1 MNQVMVCKMTNE
13 KQEILS
19 QPPLPIYKAG
29 HTTDIICVVLIFIG
43 MLLSAGF
50 FSSSPGSL
58 IVPFCGLLR
67 SWFGV
72 WAVVFSV
79 AMVLSGIAVLLF
91 RWVLPH
97 IRLSRGKQIFY
108 AVLTFLMI
116 LDGITLSAL
125 YGGAEIGGGL
135 GMTFVRWLTSGGNA
149 GQVSFLLWVF
159 LIIALCLLTGGTK
172 WMPKL
177 FRAVGN
183 ELKELFLEGIRA
195 VKEPP
200 AVEEPA
206 DFDWRR
212 EYKAVTE
219 TAAAQ
224 NAAAEN
230 METEET
236 VTEPVKIPAPVKKIM
251 DPIPA
256 FFTKKKTMEEE
267 KINIKPVT
275 NTNTNTKK
283 ITTAA
288 AGPAVRSNRL
298 PPLNLLD
305 TELGFY
311 GQNADHSEFIAQ
323 IEEAMDEFGAPVKVI
338 GCSVGPSVVQ
348 YQVVPGNIAKPGKV
362 SAKNIRV
369 TQVAQTERDLAVRL
383 GVSNLSIQAP
393 VPGESYIGID
403 IPNPQ
408 AMKVRLRPLIE
419 SPEFQRKNSPLS
431 VALGRD
437 ITGNPVVVD
446 LGSMPHLLVAGT
458 TNSGKSICLRAMAI
472 CLAMN
477 NSPEQLRFV
486 MIDPKRVEFYHFN
499 GLPHLLG
506 KVETEYERSIAVLE
520 WAVQEMQ
527 SRYRLFETVGVRK
540 LEVYN
545 QYAKDHG
552 QKPLPYIVI
561 IIDEMAEIMKGADK
575 QGQVCIDKLT
585 SLARATGMHL
595 ICATQRPDTSIV
607 TGKIK
612 TNIPARI
619 ALNVASAIDSRVI
632 MGKQGAEKL
641 LGRGDMYF
649 IDPSL
654 NVPTRVQGALL
665 TDNEIDKVVDL
676 WKKLSPKPTAE
687 LNTTPWD
694 EIAENS
700 KQSENT
706 KDEKKLKDAIRL
718 VCRTKKASAAYISG
732 KLNVSFPT
740 ASRLLNRM
748 EELGVVGPM
757 QLGGKAREVIWDEAE
772 AEDFVQSLKSNKKDM
787 FDDEEDFY

>member
-1 MNQVMVCKMTNE
+1 MSE
-13 KQEILS
+13 KQKEVTKPML
-19 QPPLPIYKAG
+19 PLYSAG
-29 HTTDIICVVLIFIG
+29 HALDGVSVGLIFIG
-43 MLLSAGF
+43 LLLTAGF
-50 FSSSPGSL
+50 FNNNPGSL
-58 IVPFCGLLR
+58 IVPFCSMLR
-67 SWFGV
+67 SWLGV
-72 WAVVFSV
+72 WAVIFSV
-79 AMVLSGIAVLLF
+79 LMVLSGITILLM
-91 RWVLPH
+91 RWVLP
-97 IRLSRGKQIFY
+97 RVRMSRPKQILY
-108 AVLTFLMI
+108 TVLVIIVI
-116 LDGITLSAL
+116 LTGMTLSAL
-125 YGGAEIGGGL
+125 YGGAEVGGSIGIA
-135 GMTFVRWLTSGGNA
+135 FVRALTGSGNA
-149 GQVSFLLWVF
+149 SKTGFWLWTV
-159 LIIALCLLTGGTK
+159 LVLSLCLLVGGTV
-172 WMPKL
+172 WIPQLLRALGGEFAEL
-177 FRAVGN
+177 FRRGA
-183 ELKELFLEGIRA
+183 ETLR
-195 VKEPP
+195 KEPEKEDP
-200 AVEEPA
+200 AA
-206 DFDWRR
+206 FDWRS
-212 EYKAVTE
+212 EYHPSEEVPRGPRDEIE
-219 TAAAQ
+219 TL
-224 NAAAEN
+224 
-230 METEET
+230 EEE
-236 VTEPVKIPAPVKKIM
+236 TEPVRETPAADPRPEEP

-256 FFTKKKTMEEE
+256 FFTRKRTME
-267 KINIKPVT
+267 NVKPLT
-275 NTNTNTKK
+275 PKK
-283 ITTAA
+283 DEGKENA
-288 AGPAVRSNRL
+288 PRSRRL

-311 GQNADHSEFIAQ
+311 GQNADHQEFIRQ
-323 IEEAMDEFGAPVKVI
+323 IEEAMEEFGTPVKVI
-338 GCSVGPSVVQ
+338 GCSVGPSVIQ
-348 YQVVPGNIAKPGKV
+348 YQVVPGNIAKAGKV

-419 SPEFQRKNSPLS
+419 SPEFKRMKTPLA

-437 ITGNPVVVD
+437 ITGEPVAVD
-446 LGSMPHLLVAGT
+446 LASMPHLLVAGT
-458 TNSGKSICLRAMAI
+458 TNSGKSICLRAIAI

-477 NSPEQLRFV
+477 NTPEQLRFV

-520 WAVQEMQ
+520 WAVQEMKN
-527 SRYRLFETVGVRK
+527 RYQLFETVGARK

-545 QYAKDHG
+545 QYALDHG

-575 QGQVCIDKLT
+575 QGQVCIDKLA

-595 ICATQRPDTSIV
+595 IVATQRPDTTIV

-649 IDPSL
+649 IDPAL
-654 NVPTRVQGALL
+654 NVPVRVQGALL
-665 TDNEIDKVVDL
+665 TDNEIDKVVNL

-687 LNTTPWD
+687 MNSTPWD
-694 EIAENS
+694 EILES
-700 KQSENT
+700 GKQNELNR
-706 KDEKKLKDAIRL
+706 DEKKLKDAIRL

-757 QLGGKAREVIWDEAE
+757 QLGGKAREVLWDEAE
-772 AEDFVQSLKSNKKDM
+772 AEDFVQTLKTQKKETDDDDFDFDM
-787 FDDEEDFY
+787 

>member
-1 MNQVMVCKMTNE
+1 MNE
-13 KQEILS
+13 KKAPHRGPL
-19 QPPLPIYKAG
+19 LPIYGPG
-29 HTTDIICVVLIFIG
+29 HITDGICIGLIFIG
-43 MLLSAGF
+43 MLITAGF
-50 FSSSPGSL
+50 FSDTPGSL
-58 IVPFCGLLR
+58 IVPFCAMLR
-67 SWFGV
+67 SWFGI
-72 WAVVFSV
+72 WAIFFSILLV
-79 AMVLSGIAVLLF
+79 VLSISVLVM
-91 RWVLPH
+91 RWIVPQV
-97 IRLSRGKQIFY
+97 RCTKGKQFLFVFLF
-108 AVLTFLMI
+108 VLILLIGMI
-116 LDGITLSAL
+116 LTAL
-125 YGGAEIGGGL
+125 YGGYEIGGTV
-135 GMTFVRWLTSGGNA
+135 GMFLLHLVIANRSA
-149 GQVSFLLWVF
+149 SQVSFILWAI
-159 LIIALCLLTGGTK
+159 LILSICLLAGGTV
-172 WMPKL
+172 WIPAL
-177 FRAVGN
+177 FRSLIQEIRDIPGFTKPHKQNATVK
-183 ELKELFLEGIRA
+183 KEEEKEKDGIA
-195 VKEPP
+195 
-200 AVEEPA
+200 
-206 DFDWRR
+206 FDWEE
-212 EYKAVTE
+212 EYKTSEEKNSEEKEQSEEEYPGQTKKDEPKNSQTE
-219 TAAAQ
+219 
-224 NAAAEN
+224 
-230 METEET
+230 
-236 VTEPVKIPAPVKKIM
+236 K
-251 DPIPA
+251 PA
-256 FFTKKKTMEEE
+256 FFSIPSVFSRNKADNMTKSKQQSSQNQSGET
-267 KINIKPVT
+267 
-275 NTNTNTKK
+275 
-283 ITTAA
+283 
-288 AGPAVRSNRL
+288 VRSNRL

-311 GQNADHSEFIAQ
+311 GQNADHQEFIEQ
-323 IEEAMDEFGAPVKVI
+323 IEEAMDEFGTPVKVI
-338 GCSVGPSVVQ
+338 GCSVGPSVIQ
-348 YQVVPGNIAKPGKV
+348 YQVVPGNIAKSGKM

-419 SPEFQRKNSPLS
+419 SPEFRKKGTPLA

-437 ITGNPVVVD
+437 ITGNPIVVD
-446 LGSMPHLLVAGT
+446 LAQMPHLLVAGT

-520 WAVQEMQ
+520 WAVQEMKN
-527 SRYRLFETVGVRK
+527 RYQLFETVRARK

-545 QYAKDHG
+545 QYALSHG

-595 ICATQRPDTSIV
+595 IVATQRPDTTVV

-619 ALNVASAIDSRVI
+619 ALNVASAVDSRVI

-654 NVPTRVQGALL
+654 NVPVRVQGALL
-665 TDNEIDKVVDL
+665 TDNEIDKVVNL
-676 WKKLSPKPTAE
+676 WKKLSPKPTSEA
-687 LNTTPWD
+687 NSTPWD
-694 EIAENS
+694 EIVENS
-700 KQSENT
+700 KQSENN

-748 EELGVVGPM
+748 EELGAVGPM
-757 QLGGKAREVIWDEAE
+757 QLGGKAREVLWDEAE
-772 AEDFVQSLKSNKKDM
+772 AEDFVASLKNNKKD
-787 FDDEEDFY
+787 EEDDFDYYE

>member
-1 MNQVMVCKMTNE
+1 MDE
-13 KQEILS
+13 KQDILNMN
-19 QPPLPIYKAG
+19 PLLPIYSSS
-29 HTTDIICVVLIFIG
+29 HTADGICIGLIFVG

-50 FSSSPGSL
+50 FNSSPGSL
-58 IVPFCGLLR
+58 IVPFCKMLR

-72 WAVVFSV
+72 WAVVFSIAMIV
-79 AMVLSGIAVLLF
+79 AGVGILLM
-91 RWVLPH
+91 RWLLP
-97 IRLSRGKQIFY
+97 RVRMRRSSLIFY
-108 AVLTFLMI
+108 SVLFLVFL
-116 LDGITLSAL
+116 LDAITLSAL
-125 YGGAEIGGGL
+125 YGGPEVGGDV
-135 GMTFVRWLTSGGNA
+135 GMAFVRALTGGRSA
-149 GQVSFLLWVF
+149 SQVSFILWVVCI
-159 LIIALCLLTGGTK
+159 LSLCLLTGGTV
-172 WMPKL
+172 WVPKA
-177 FRAVGN
+177 FRGLQQEIRDSMDQKSQKPDEKSGSE
-183 ELKELFLEGIRA
+183 ELLS
-195 VKEPP
+195 
-200 AVEEPA
+200 
-206 DFDWRR
+206 FDWEA
-212 EYKAVTE
+212 EYKAAEDARMMKRQEVE
-219 TAAAQ
+219 
-224 NAAAEN
+224 AEN
-230 METEET
+230 KPIEESKPEKKQTES
-236 VTEPVKIPAPVKKIM
+236 V
-251 DPIPA
+251 IPA
-256 FFTKKKTMEEE
+256 FFTRKKTGKTTMENKQNSKQSTEP
-267 KINIKPVT
+267 K
-275 NTNTNTKK
+275 
-283 ITTAA
+283 
-288 AGPAVRSNRL
+288 VRSNRL

-311 GQNADHSEFIAQ
+311 GQNEDHQEFIDQ
-323 IEEAMDEFGAPVKVI
+323 IEEAMDEFGTPVKVI

-348 YQVVPGNIAKPGKV
+348 YQVVPGNIAKNGKI

-419 SPEFQRKNSPLS
+419 SPAFRKKNTPLA

-437 ITGNPVVVD
+437 ITGNPIVVD
-446 LGSMPHLLVAGT
+446 LAQMPHLLVAGT
-458 TNSGKSICLRAMAI
+458 TNSGKSICLRAIAI

-520 WAVQEMQ
+520 WAVQEMKN
-527 SRYRLFETVGVRK
+527 RYQLFETVGARK

-545 QYAKDHG
+545 QYALDHG
-552 QKPLPYIVI
+552 QKPLPNIVI

-575 QGQVCIDKLT
+575 QGQICIDKLT

-595 ICATQRPDTSIV
+595 IVATQRPDTTVV

-619 ALNVASAIDSRVI
+619 ALNVASAVDSRVI

-654 NVPTRVQGALL
+654 NVPVRVQGALL
-665 TDNEIDKVVDL
+665 TDNEIDKVVSI

-687 LNTTPWD
+687 TNSTPWD
-694 EIAENS
+694 EIVENS
-700 KQSENT
+700 KQNESN

-740 ASRLLNRM
+740 ASRLINRM
-748 EELGVVGPM
+748 EELGVIGPM
-757 QLGGKAREVIWDEAE
+757 QLGGKAREVLWDEVE
-772 AEDFVQSLKSNKKDM
+772 AEDFVRTLNTGKKDADDD
-787 FDDEEDFY
+787 FDYEKYQ

>member
-1 MNQVMVCKMTNE
+1 MTE
-13 KQEILS
+13 KKAPQKRSL
-19 QPPLPIYKAG
+19 LPIYGSG
-29 HTTDIICVVLIFIG
+29 HVTDGICIGLIFIG
-43 MLLSAGF
+43 MLLTAGF
-50 FSSSPGSL
+50 FSNTPGSL
-58 IVPFCGLLR
+58 IMPFCAMLR
-67 SWFGV
+67 SWFGI
-72 WAVVFSV
+72 WAIILAILIV
-79 AMVLSGIAVLLF
+79 VLSISVLVL
-91 RWVLPH
+91 RWIIPQ
-97 IRLSRGKQIFY
+97 IRCSKGKQILFVFLF
-108 AVLTFLMI
+108 VLI
-116 LDGITLSAL
+116 LFDAMTLSSL
-125 YGGAEIGGGL
+125 YGGYEIGGSVGL
-135 GMTFVRWLTSGGNA
+135 FFVNMIVSNRSLS
-149 GQVSFLLWVF
+149 QVSFVLWTI
-159 LIIALCLLTGGTK
+159 LILAICLLAGGTIWIPLLFQALFQEIRSIPNIK
-172 WMPKL
+172 KPKKENTAKDKQEEEDL
-177 FRAVGN
+177 AFDWKDEFRAN
-183 ELKELFLEGIRA
+183 EEKLKE
-195 VKEPP
+195 KEQAEEDLHEETDNDASGKDQRETSSVFSIP
-200 AVEEPA
+200 AVFSRSKKE
-206 DFDWRR
+206 DMTKSIQRSSQIQ
-212 EYKAVTE
+212 TE
-219 TAAAQ
+219 KS
-224 NAAAEN
+224 E
-230 METEET
+230 
-236 VTEPVKIPAPVKKIM
+236 
-251 DPIPA
+251 
-256 FFTKKKTMEEE
+256 
-267 KINIKPVT
+267 
-275 NTNTNTKK
+275 
-283 ITTAA
+283 
-288 AGPAVRSNRL
+288 RSNRL

-311 GQNADHSEFIAQ
+311 GQNADHQEFIAQ
-323 IEEAMDEFGAPVKVI
+323 IEEAMEEFGTPVKVI
-338 GCSVGPSVVQ
+338 GCSVGPSVIQ
-348 YQVVPGNIAKPGKV
+348 YQVVPGNIAKTGRM

-419 SPEFQRKNSPLS
+419 SPEFRKKAAPLA
-431 VALGRD
+431 VTLGRD
-437 ITGNPVVVD
+437 ITGNPIVVD
-446 LGSMPHLLVAGT
+446 LAQMPHLLVAGT

-520 WAVQEMQ
+520 WAVQEMKN
-527 SRYRLFETVGVRK
+527 RYQLFETVGARK

-545 QYAKDHG
+545 QYALSHG

-595 ICATQRPDTSIV
+595 IVATQRPDTTVV

-619 ALNVASAIDSRVI
+619 ALNVASAVDSRVI
-632 MGKQGAEKL
+632 MGKQSNKKL

-654 NVPTRVQGALL
+654 NVPVRVQGALL
-665 TDNEIDKVVDL
+665 TDNEIDKVVNL

-687 LNTTPWD
+687 ANSTPWD
-694 EIAENS
+694 EIVESS
-700 KQSENT
+700 KQSENN

-757 QLGGKAREVIWDEAE
+757 QLGGKAREVLWDEAE
-772 AEDFVQSLKSNKKDM
+772 AEDFAASLKNNRKE
-787 FDDEEDFY
+787 EEDFDYYE

>member
-1 MNQVMVCKMTNE
+1 MDE
-13 KQEILS
+13 KQQALN
-19 QPPLPIYKAG
+19 QPLLPIYSPG
-29 HTTDIICVVLIFIG
+29 HTIDMVCVGLIFIG

-58 IVPFCGLLR
+58 IVPFCTMLR

-72 WAVVFSV
+72 WAVAFSILMI
-79 AMVLSGIAVLLF
+79 ASGIALLIF
-91 RWVLPH
+91 RWLIPR
-97 IRLSRGKQIFY
+97 IRMSKGKQILYPILF
-108 AVLTFLMI
+108 VLVI
-116 LDGITLSAL
+116 LVGMTLSAL
-125 YGGAEIGGGL
+125 YGGAEGGGSVGL
-135 GMTFVRWLTSGGNA
+135 AFVRAAVAGGSPSRS
-149 GQVSFLLWVF
+149 SFLLWTV
-159 LIIALCLLTGGTK
+159 LIIALCLLAGGTI
-172 WMPKL
+172 WIPVL
-177 FRAVGN
+177 FRALVQ
-183 ELKELFLEGIRA
+183 EIRDFSDQNA
-195 VKEPP
+195 REKHKNDPDDDI
-200 AVEEPA
+200 AG
-206 DFDWRR
+206 FDWKA
-212 EYKAVTE
+212 EYKLQEE
-219 TAAAQ
+219 TAAEE
-224 NAAAEN
+224 AE
-230 METEET
+230 EEEERESDDDNEAVLIKKPSGT
-236 VTEPVKIPAPVKKIM
+236 SVSSMIPNL
-251 DPIPA
+251 
-256 FFTKKKTMEEE
+256 FTRKKTTEME
-267 KINIKPVT
+267 K
-275 NTNTNTKK
+275 TKQK
-283 ITTAA
+283 TTQKSFGKAE
-288 AGPAVRSNRL
+288 RSNRL

-311 GQNADHSEFIAQ
+311 GQNADHQEFIAQ
-323 IEEAMDEFGAPVKVI
+323 IEEAMDEFGTPVKVI
-338 GCSVGPSVVQ
+338 GCSVGPSVIQ
-348 YQVVPGNIAKPGKV
+348 YQVVPGNIAKSGKI

-419 SPEFQRKNSPLS
+419 SPEFQRKSTPLT

-446 LGSMPHLLVAGT
+446 LAQMPHLLVAGT
-458 TNSGKSICLRAMAI
+458 TNSGKSICLRAIAI

-520 WAVQEMQ
+520 WAVQEMKN
-527 SRYRLFETVGVRK
+527 RYQLFETVGARK

-545 QYAKDHG
+545 QYAQTHG

-595 ICATQRPDTSIV
+595 IVATQRPDTTIV

-619 ALNVASAIDSRVI
+619 ALNVASAVDSRVI

-654 NVPTRVQGALL
+654 NVPVRVQGALL
-665 TDNEIDKVVDL
+665 TDNEIDKVVNL
-676 WKKLSPKPTAE
+676 WKRLSPKPTAE
-687 LNTTPWD
+687 TTSSPWD

-700 KQSENT
+700 KQNESS

-757 QLGGKAREVIWDEAE
+757 QLGGKAREVLWDEAE
-772 AEDFVQSLKSNKKDM
+772 AEDFVQTLKGNTAKETDDDDFDM
-787 FDDEEDFY
+787 F

>member
-1 MNQVMVCKMTNE
+1 MNE
-13 KQEILS
+13 KQQALN
-19 QPPLPIYKAG
+19 QPLLPIYSAG
-29 HTTDIICVVLIFIG
+29 HTIDMICVGLIFIG
-43 MLLSAGF
+43 MLLTAGF

-58 IVPFCGLLR
+58 IVPFCTMLR
-67 SWFGV
+67 SWFGT

-79 AMVLSGIAVLLF
+79 LMIAAGIGLLAF
-91 RWVLPH
+91 RWLIPR
-97 IRLSRGKQIFY
+97 IRMSKGKQILY
-108 AVLTFLMI
+108 PVLLGLI
-116 LDGITLSAL
+116 LLDGMTLSAL
-125 YGGAEIGGGL
+125 YGGVEGGGAVGL
-135 GMTFVRWLTSGGNA
+135 AFVRAVVSESSPS
-149 GQVSFLLWVF
+149 QSSFLLWVI
-159 LIIALCLLTGGTK
+159 LIIGLCLLAGGTV
-172 WMPKL
+172 WIPQL
-177 FRAVGN
+177 FRALVLEIRDFSDQNKQEKRSAIPDDDIAGFDWKAEYQTQTEIAAEETDE
-183 ELKELFLEGIRA
+183 ELPEPEG
-195 VKEPP
+195 
-200 AVEEPA
+200 EEPEA
-206 DFDWRR
+206 PLQK
-212 EYKAVTE
+212 KAS
-219 TAAAQ
+219 A
-224 NAAAEN
+224 
-230 METEET
+230 
-236 VTEPVKIPAPVKKIM
+236 IPSVSSV
-251 DPIPA
+251 IPNL
-256 FFTKKKTMEEE
+256 FTRKKTMDME
-267 KINIKPVT
+267 KSKQKTTQKPFS
-275 NTNTNTKK
+275 
-283 ITTAA
+283 AA
-288 AGPAVRSNRL
+288 ERSNRL

-311 GQNADHSEFIAQ
+311 GQNADHQEFIAQ
-323 IEEAMDEFGAPVKVI
+323 IEEAMDEFGTPVKVI
-338 GCSVGPSVVQ
+338 GCSVGPSVIQ
-348 YQVVPGNIAKPGKV
+348 YQVVPGNIAKNGKI

-419 SPEFQRKNSPLS
+419 SPEFQRKNTPLT

-446 LGSMPHLLVAGT
+446 LAQMPHLLVAGT

-520 WAVQEMQ
+520 WAVQEMKN
-527 SRYRLFETVGVRK
+527 RYQLFETVGARK

-545 QYAKDHG
+545 QYAKSNG

-595 ICATQRPDTSIV
+595 ITATQRPDTTIV

-619 ALNVASAIDSRVI
+619 ALNVASAVDSRVI

-654 NVPTRVQGALL
+654 NVPVRVQGALL
-665 TDNEIDKVVDL
+665 TDNEIDKVVNL
-676 WKKLSPKPTAE
+676 WKRLSPKPTAE
-687 LNTTPWD
+687 TNSSPWD
-694 EIAENS
+694 EIAESS
-700 KQSENT
+700 KQNENN

-757 QLGGKAREVIWDEAE
+757 QLGGKAREVLWDEAE
-772 AEDFVQSLKSNKKDM
+772 AEDFVQTLKSNSVKET
-787 FDDEEDFY
+787 DDDDFELF

>member
-1 MNQVMVCKMTNE
+1 MNE
-13 KQEILS
+13 KKAPQKRHL
-19 QPPLPIYKAG
+19 LPIYGPG
-29 HTTDIICVVLIFIG
+29 HVTDGICIGLIFIG
-43 MLLSAGF
+43 MLISAGF
-50 FSSSPGSL
+50 FSNTPGSL
-58 IVPFCGLLR
+58 IVPFCAMLR
-67 SWFGV
+67 SWFGI
-72 WAVVFSV
+72 WAIILAFLIVILSITVLV
-79 AMVLSGIAVLLF
+79 LRWMV
-91 RWVLPH
+91 PQ
-97 IRLSRGKQIFY
+97 IRCSKGKQY
-108 AVLTFLMI
+108 LYLFLFI
-116 LDGITLSAL
+116 LILLVGMTLSTL
-125 YGGAEIGGGL
+125 YGGYEIGGSVGIFL
-135 GMTFVRWLTSGGNA
+135 VNLVVGNHSVS
-149 GQVSFLLWVF
+149 QVSFILWAV
-159 LIIALCLLTGGTK
+159 LILAVCLMANGTT
-172 WMPKL
+172 WIPSL
-177 FRAVGN
+177 FRALIQ
-183 ELKELFLEGIRA
+183 EIRA
-195 VKEPP
+195 IPSLKRQPKKPEPEKDDSI
-200 AVEEPA
+200 A
-206 DFDWRR
+206 FDWKT
-212 EYKAVTE
+212 EYKA
-219 TAAAQ
+219 
-224 NAAAEN
+224 AE
-230 METEET
+230 EYSKQDTTEE
-236 VTEPVKIPAPVKKIM
+236 I
-251 DPIPA
+251 
-256 FFTKKKTMEEE
+256 EEE
-267 KINIKPVT
+267 LEKHSKGEEMHRKSQTESASVFSIPSAFSRNKTNQMTKPDQQQT
-275 NTNTNTKK
+275 QS
-283 ITTAA
+283 
-288 AGPAVRSNRL
+288 AGVKAERSNRL

-311 GQNADHSEFIAQ
+311 GQNADHQEFINQ
-323 IEEAMDEFGAPVKVI
+323 IEEAMEEFGTPVKVI
-338 GCSVGPSVVQ
+338 GCSVGPSVIQ
-348 YQVVPGNIAKPGKV
+348 YQVVPGNIAKSGKM

-419 SPEFQRKNSPLS
+419 SPEFRKKNTPLA
-431 VALGRD
+431 VTLGRD

-446 LGSMPHLLVAGT
+446 LAQMPHLLVAGT

-520 WAVQEMQ
+520 WAVQEMKN
-527 SRYRLFETVGVRK
+527 RYQLFETVGARK

-545 QYAKDHG
+545 QYAQSHG

-595 ICATQRPDTSIV
+595 IVATQRPDTTVV

-619 ALNVASAIDSRVI
+619 ALNVASAVDSRVI

-654 NVPTRVQGALL
+654 NVPVRVQGALL
-665 TDNEIDKVVDL
+665 TDNEIDKVVNL
-676 WKKLSPKPTAE
+676 WKKLSPKPTSE
-687 LNTTPWD
+687 TNTTPWD

-700 KQSENT
+700 KQSENN
-706 KDEKKLKDAIRL
+706 KDEKKLKDALRL

-748 EELGVVGPM
+748 EELGAVGPM
-757 QLGGKAREVIWDEAE
+757 QLGGKAREVLWDEAE
-772 AEDFVQSLKSNKKDM
+772 AEDFVASLKNNKKD
-787 FDDEEDFY
+787 EEEEFDFYE

>member
-1 MNQVMVCKMTNE
+1 MDE
-13 KQEILS
+13 KQQALN
-19 QPPLPIYKAG
+19 QPLLPIYSPG
-29 HTTDIICVVLIFIG
+29 HTIDMVCVGLIFIG
-43 MLLSAGF
+43 MLLGAGF

-58 IVPFCGLLR
+58 IVPFCTMLR

-72 WAVVFSV
+72 WAVIFAILMIVT
-79 AMVLSGIAVLLF
+79 GIALLIF
-91 RWVLPH
+91 RWMLPR
-97 IRLSRGKQIFY
+97 IRMSRAKQILF
-108 AVLTFLMI
+108 AILFVLIL
-116 LDGITLSAL
+116 LDGMTLSAL
-125 YGGAEIGGGL
+125 YGGAEGGGAVGL
-135 GMTFVRWLTSGGNA
+135 AFVRAAVSGGSPS
-149 GQVSFLLWVF
+149 QSSFLLWTV
-159 LIIALCLLTGGTK
+159 LIIAFCLLAGGTI
-172 WMPKL
+172 WIPQM
-177 FRAVGN
+177 FRALVQEIRDFSHQNRREKQVTAEEDDIADGFDWKA
-183 ELKELFLEGIRA
+183 EYRSLEDA
-195 VKEPP
+195 VAEE
-200 AVEEPA
+200 AVEEEEYHEPA
-206 DFDWRR
+206 
-212 EYKAVTE
+212 KAPE
-219 TAAAQ
+219 TPQ
-224 NAAAEN
+224 
-230 METEET
+230 
-236 VTEPVKIPAPVKKIM
+236 PKKPSGSSIPSV
-251 DPIPA
+251 IPNL
-256 FFTKKKTMEEE
+256 FTRKKTTEME
-267 KINIKPVT
+267 KTKQKTPLKPAG
-275 NTNTNTKK
+275 NTE
-283 ITTAA
+283 
-288 AGPAVRSNRL
+288 RSRRL

-311 GQNADHSEFIAQ
+311 GQNADHQEFIAQ
-323 IEEAMDEFGAPVKVI
+323 IEEAMDEFGTPVKVI
-338 GCSVGPSVVQ
+338 GCSVGPSVIQ
-348 YQVVPGNIAKPGKV
+348 YQVVPGNIAKSGKI

-419 SPEFQRKNSPLS
+419 SPEFQRKNTPLT

-446 LGSMPHLLVAGT
+446 LAQMPHLLVAGT
-458 TNSGKSICLRAMAI
+458 TNSGKSICLRAIAI

-520 WAVQEMQ
+520 WAVQEMKN
-527 SRYRLFETVGVRK
+527 RYQLFETVGARK

-545 QYAKDHG
+545 QYAQSHG

-595 ICATQRPDTSIV
+595 IAATQRPDTTIV

-619 ALNVASAIDSRVI
+619 ALNVASAVDSRVI

-654 NVPTRVQGALL
+654 NVPVRVQGALL
-665 TDNEIDKVVDL
+665 TDNEIDKVVNL
-676 WKKLSPKPTAE
+676 WKRLSPKPTAE
-687 LNTTPWD
+687 TTSSPWD

-700 KQSENT
+700 KQNESN

-732 KLNVSFPT
+732 KLNISFPT

-757 QLGGKAREVIWDEAE
+757 QLGGKAREVLWDEAE
-772 AEDFVQSLKSNKKDM
+772 AEDFVQTLKSSSVKETDDDD
-787 FDDEEDFY
+787 FDLF

>member
-1 MNQVMVCKMTNE
+1 MDE
-13 KQEILS
+13 KQEYLNMN
-19 QPPLPIYKAG
+19 PLLPIYSST
-29 HTTDIICVVLIFIG
+29 HTQDWICIGLIFVG

-58 IVPFCGLLR
+58 IVPFCLMLR

-72 WAVVFSV
+72 WAVVFSILMVV
-79 AMVLSGIAVLLF
+79 AGVGILLMRWLLPRF
-91 RWVLPH
+91 RMKRSSL
-97 IRLSRGKQIFY
+97 IFY
-108 AVLTFLMI
+108 GVLFVI
-116 LDGITLSAL
+116 LLLNSMTLSTL
-125 YGGAEIGGGL
+125 YGGPKVGGEV
-135 GMTFVRWLTSGGNA
+135 GMAFVRMLTGGKPA
-149 GQVSFLLWVF
+149 SQVSFLLWVG
-159 LIIALCLLTGGTK
+159 IIISLCLLTGGTV
-172 WMPKL
+172 WVPKL
-177 FRAVGN
+177 FRALLN
-183 ELKELFLEGIRA
+183 EIREFSDQRKLENDEKDDKEDTAG
-195 VKEPP
+195 
-200 AVEEPA
+200 
-206 DFDWRR
+206 FDWKA
-212 EYKAVTE
+212 EYR
-219 TAAAQ
+219 
-224 NAAAEN
+224 AAEEVEAVN
-230 METEET
+230 NQEEKNGDESNDKKLSGIKQMES
-236 VTEPVKIPAPVKKIM
+236 V
-251 DPIPA
+251 IPA
-256 FFTKKKTMEEE
+256 FFVRKKTGKTAME
-267 KINIKPVT
+267 KNQ
-275 NTNTNTKK
+275 NTSKSADGET
-283 ITTAA
+283 
-288 AGPAVRSNRL
+288 RSNRL

-311 GQNADHSEFIAQ
+311 GQNEDHQEFIDR
-323 IEEAMDEFGAPVKVI
+323 IEEAMDEFGTPVKVI

-348 YQVVPGNIAKPGKV
+348 YQVVPGNIPQNGKI

-369 TQVAQTERDLAVRL
+369 TQVAQTERDLAVRM

-419 SPEFQRKNSPLS
+419 SPAFRKKNTPLA

-446 LGSMPHLLVAGT
+446 LGKMPHLLVAGT
-458 TNSGKSICLRAMAI
+458 TNSGKSICLRAIAI

-477 NSPEQLRFV
+477 NTPEQLRFV

-520 WAVQEMQ
+520 WAVQEMKN
-527 SRYRLFETVGVRK
+527 RYELFETVSARK
-540 LEVYN
+540 LEIYN
-545 QYAKDHG
+545 QYAISHG

-575 QGQVCIDKLT
+575 QGQICIDKLT

-595 ICATQRPDTSIV
+595 ITATQRPDTTVV

-619 ALNVASAIDSRVI
+619 ALNVASAVDSRVI

-654 NVPTRVQGALL
+654 NVPVRVQGALL
-665 TDNEIDKVVDL
+665 TDNEIDKVVSL
-676 WKKLSPKPTAE
+676 WKKLSPKPTVEVNSA
-687 LNTTPWD
+687 PWD

-700 KQSENT
+700 KQNESN

-718 VCRTKKASAAYISG
+718 VCRTKKASAAYLSG

-740 ASRLLNRM
+740 ASRLINRM
-748 EELGVVGPM
+748 EELRVIGPM
-757 QLGGKAREVIWDEAE
+757 QLGGKAREVLWDEAE
-772 AEDFVQSLKSNKKDM
+772 AEDFVQTLNNYRKESEEN
-787 FDDEEDFY
+787 FDSF

>member
-1 MNQVMVCKMTNE
+1 MVCKMTNE

-58 IVPFCGLLR
+58 IVPFCELLR

-108 AVLTFLMI
+108 AVLCFLMI

-125 YGGAEIGGGL
+125 YGGAEAGGGL
-135 GMTFVRWLTSGGNA
+135 GMTFVRWLTSGENA

-172 WMPKL
+172 WIPKL
-177 FRAVGN
+177 FRAFGN

-195 VKEPP
+195 VKERP

-224 NAAAEN
+224 NAAADN

-236 VTEPVKIPAPVKKIM
+236 VAEPVKIPAPVKKIM

-348 YQVVPGNIAKPGKV
+348 YQVVPGNIAKSGKV

-654 NVPTRVQGALL
+654 NVPTRGQGALL

-676 WKKLSPKPTAE
+676 WKKALTETDRGAE
-687 LNTTPWD
+687 HYP
-694 EIAENS
+694 
-700 KQSENT
+700 
-706 KDEKKLKDAIRL
+706 
-718 VCRTKKASAAYISG
+718 
-732 KLNVSFPT
+732 
-740 ASRLLNRM
+740 
-748 EELGVVGPM
+748 VG
-757 QLGGKAREVIWDEAE
+757 
-772 AEDFVQSLKSNKKDM
+772 
-787 FDDEEDFY
+787 

>member
-1 MNQVMVCKMTNE
+1 MTE
-13 KQEILS
+13 KKAPQKRSL
-19 QPPLPIYKAG
+19 LPIYGSG
-29 HTTDIICVVLIFIG
+29 HVTDGICIGLIFIG
-43 MLLSAGF
+43 MLLTAGF
-50 FSSSPGSL
+50 FSNTPGSL
-58 IVPFCGLLR
+58 IVPFCAMLR
-67 SWFGV
+67 SWFGI
-72 WAVVFSV
+72 WAIILAILIV
-79 AMVLSGIAVLLF
+79 VLSISVLVL
-91 RWVLPH
+91 RWIIPQ
-97 IRLSRGKQIFY
+97 IRCSKGKQILFVFLF
-108 AVLTFLMI
+108 VLI
-116 LDGITLSAL
+116 LFDAMTLSSL
-125 YGGAEIGGGL
+125 YGGYEIGGSVGL
-135 GMTFVRWLTSGGNA
+135 FFVNLIVSNRPVS
-149 GQVSFLLWVF
+149 QVSFILWTV
-159 LIIALCLLTGGTK
+159 LIIAICLLAGGTIWIPLLFQALLQEIRSIPSIK
-172 WMPKL
+172 KPK
-177 FRAVGN
+177 
-183 ELKELFLEGIRA
+183 KENTAED
-195 VKEPP
+195 KQ
-200 AVEEPA
+200 EEDLA
-206 DFDWRR
+206 FDWKD
-212 EYKAVTE
+212 EYKANEEKLKEKEQAEENLHVESDYDVSGKDQSE
-219 TAAAQ
+219 TSTFFSIPAVFSR
-224 NAAAEN
+224 NKKEN
-230 METEET
+230 MAKSNQRSSQIQTEKSE
-236 VTEPVKIPAPVKKIM
+236 
-251 DPIPA
+251 
-256 FFTKKKTMEEE
+256 
-267 KINIKPVT
+267 
-275 NTNTNTKK
+275 
-283 ITTAA
+283 
-288 AGPAVRSNRL
+288 RSNRL

-311 GQNADHSEFIAQ
+311 GQNADHQEFIAQ
-323 IEEAMDEFGAPVKVI
+323 IEEAMEEFGTPVKVI
-338 GCSVGPSVVQ
+338 GCSVGPSVIQ
-348 YQVVPGNIAKPGKV
+348 YQVVPGNIAKTGRM

-419 SPEFQRKNSPLS
+419 SPEFKKKAAPLA
-431 VALGRD
+431 VTLGRD
-437 ITGNPVVVD
+437 ITGNPIVVD
-446 LGSMPHLLVAGT
+446 LAQMPHLLVAGT

-520 WAVQEMQ
+520 WAVQEMKN
-527 SRYRLFETVGVRK
+527 RYQLFETVGARK

-545 QYAKDHG
+545 QYALSHG

-595 ICATQRPDTSIV
+595 IVATQRPDTTVV

-619 ALNVASAIDSRVI
+619 ALNVASAVDSRVI

-654 NVPTRVQGALL
+654 NVPVRVQGALL
-665 TDNEIDKVVDL
+665 TDNEIDKVVNL

-687 LNTTPWD
+687 ANSTPWD
-694 EIAENS
+694 EIVESS
-700 KQSENT
+700 KQSENN

-757 QLGGKAREVIWDEAE
+757 QLGGKAREVLWDEAE
-772 AEDFVQSLKSNKKDM
+772 AEDFAASLKNNRKE
-787 FDDEEDFY
+787 EEDFDYYE

>member
-1 MNQVMVCKMTNE
+1 MVCKMTNE

-58 IVPFCGLLR
+58 IVPFCELLR

-97 IRLSRGKQIFY
+97 IRLGRGKQIFY
-108 AVLTFLMI
+108 TVLCFLMV

-159 LIIALCLLTGGTK
+159 LIIGLCLLTGGTK

-177 FRAVGN
+177 FRAFGN
-183 ELKELFLEGIRA
+183 EVKELFLEGIRA
-195 VKEPP
+195 VKERP

-224 NAAAEN
+224 NAAADN

-236 VTEPVKIPAPVKKIM
+236 VAEPVKIPAPVKKIM

-283 ITTAA
+283 ITTST

-338 GCSVGPSVVQ
+338 GCSVGPSVV
-348 YQVVPGNIAKPGKV
+348 
-362 SAKNIRV
+362 
-369 TQVAQTERDLAVRL
+369 
-383 GVSNLSIQAP
+383 
-393 VPGESYIGID
+393 
-403 IPNPQ
+403 
-408 AMKVRLRPLIE
+408 
-419 SPEFQRKNSPLS
+419 
-431 VALGRD
+431 
-437 ITGNPVVVD
+437 
-446 LGSMPHLLVAGT
+446 
-458 TNSGKSICLRAMAI
+458 
-472 CLAMN
+472 
-477 NSPEQLRFV
+477 
-486 MIDPKRVEFYHFN
+486 
-499 GLPHLLG
+499 
-506 KVETEYERSIAVLE
+506 
-520 WAVQEMQ
+520 
-527 SRYRLFETVGVRK
+527 
-540 LEVYN
+540 
-545 QYAKDHG
+545 
-552 QKPLPYIVI
+552 
-561 IIDEMAEIMKGADK
+561 
-575 QGQVCIDKLT
+575 
-585 SLARATGMHL
+585 
-595 ICATQRPDTSIV
+595 
-607 TGKIK
+607 
-612 TNIPARI
+612 
-619 ALNVASAIDSRVI
+619 
-632 MGKQGAEKL
+632 
-641 LGRGDMYF
+641 
-649 IDPSL
+649 
-654 NVPTRVQGALL
+654 
-665 TDNEIDKVVDL
+665 
-676 WKKLSPKPTAE
+676 
-687 LNTTPWD
+687 
-694 EIAENS
+694 
-700 KQSENT
+700 
-706 KDEKKLKDAIRL
+706 
-718 VCRTKKASAAYISG
+718 
-732 KLNVSFPT
+732 
-740 ASRLLNRM
+740 
-748 EELGVVGPM
+748 
-757 QLGGKAREVIWDEAE
+757 
-772 AEDFVQSLKSNKKDM
+772 
-787 FDDEEDFY
+787 